1 MATDIRQQERMWD
14 AFTRLTKWS
23 VILVAITLVV
33 LALALL

>member
-23 VILVAITLVV
+23 VILVAITLVI
-33 LALALL
+33 LALAFL